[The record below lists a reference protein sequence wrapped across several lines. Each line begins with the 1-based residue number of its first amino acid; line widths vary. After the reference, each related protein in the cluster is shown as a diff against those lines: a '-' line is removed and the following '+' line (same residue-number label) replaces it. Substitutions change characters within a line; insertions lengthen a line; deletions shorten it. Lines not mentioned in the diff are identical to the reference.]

1 MRIFIDASYYAYHFG
16 YYADNPN
23 PYSFIEQ
30 VNGPNVFIAM
40 DSKINIRKNTFP
52 WYKANRKEPES
63 CIQPLSF
70 EGNNWEWEPCGQCRG
85 CVGAKYKDRVNTIL
99 DGLYE
104 RYSNQILC
112 TPGYEADDVIAEN
125 VMPND
130 TCYVNDKDYLTIPT
144 RARLCTLKHET
155 VTVDRFKSKWPIK
168 RGNGALAFQLLM
180 GDPTDNIPRRL
191 KRDKVSAERIFSSS
205 NPLEAA
211 IEYVGDEAAIESLSV
226 LVLPTPLMS
235 CETDILDCVLRRYKV

>member
-30 VNGPNVFIAM
+30 INGPNVFIAM

-52 WYKANRKEPES
+52 WYKANRKELEHEFDSP
-63 CIQPLSF
+63 QQAYLKL
-70 EGNNWEWEPCGQCRG
+70 CRAG
-85 CVGAKYKDRVNTIL
+85 CKACANEKYKDRVNIIL

-155 VTVDRFKSKWPIK
+155 MTVDRFKSRWSIK
-168 RGNGALAFQLLM
+168 RGNSALAFQLLM

-211 IEYVGDEAAIESLSV
+211 IEYVGEEAAIESLSV

-235 CETDILDCVLRRYKV
+235 CETDILDCVLRRYKI